1 MIPREAAQLEA
12 ERTFDMFILWSKRA
26 SIYSVIFLMVVVLGC
41 NSGVEVGPDKNNHH

>member
-26 SIYSVIFLMVVVLGC
+26 SIYSVIFLMVVVFVRS
-41 NSGVEVGPDKNNHH
+41 NFNTTVTSQNNHH